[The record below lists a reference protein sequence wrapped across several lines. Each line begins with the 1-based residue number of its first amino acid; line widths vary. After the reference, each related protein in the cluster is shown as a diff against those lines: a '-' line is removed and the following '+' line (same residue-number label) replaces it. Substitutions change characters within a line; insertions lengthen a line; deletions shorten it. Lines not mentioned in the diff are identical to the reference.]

1 MNLADAAADRQVDL
15 HRVVLVSGIDPGR
28 APLLQTLD
36 VNLADA
42 IARLGGNGNR
52 ARQQDVRLAD
62 AAVELDVVAM
72 ARRPSEIELQ
82 LADPLFDDDLAQ
94 IETSEG
100 QLRLAGAEIGAD
112 VDRYVPAK

>member
-15 HRVVLVSGIDPGR
+15 HRVVLVSGIDPDR

-36 VNLADA
+36 VDLADA

-52 ARQQDVRLAD
+52 AGQQDVRLAD
-62 AAVELDVVAM
+62 AAIELDVVAM
-72 ARRPSEIELQ
+72 TRRASEIEIQ

-94 IETSEG
+94 IETTEG
-100 QLRLAGAEIGAD
+100 ELRLAGAEIGAQVHRD
-112 VDRYVPAK
+112 V